1 VQAPAP
7 GSDDHG
13 IVTDLQAPVRPPTP
27 EDVAAAA
34 SRLKPYVRHT
44 PLLRITLDGRPLLLK
59 LEQLQLSGAFKL
71 RGAMNAMLAGHVH
84 DHIVTASGGNHG
96 LGVATA
102 ASLLGI
108 TATVVVPQ
116 SAPEIKARRI
126 AATGVTLVRHG
137 QSYAEAALAA
147 AELAA
152 RPGHRYVHAY
162 DDPLV
167 VAGNGTV
174 AAEVVADAPA
184 VDTVVVAAGGGGLA
198 AGSALAIGER
208 LLVAAEPE
216 GCRAVHDAL
225 AAGRPVD
232 APVDSIAS
240 SALGATRMGR
250 VPFDVLQPRHRSGA
264 VHSVLVSEA
273 DIVRARDQLW
283 EECRIATEPAAAVP
297 LAAWLTG
304 QVPGQ
309 LPCLVICGANADWTP
324 R

>member
-1 VQAPAP
+1 VQ
-7 GSDDHG
+7 
-13 IVTDLQAPVRPPTP
+13 
-27 EDVAAAA
+27 AAAA
-34 SRLKPYVRHT
+34 RLKPYVRHT
-44 PLLRITLDGRPLLLK
+44 PLLTITLDGRPLLLK

-108 TATVVVPQ
+108 TATVVVPE

-126 AATGVTLVRHG
+126 AAAGVTLVRHG
-137 QSYAEAALAA
+137 ATYADAALAA
-147 AELAA
+147 ADLAA
-152 RPGHRYVHAY
+152 RPGYRYVHAY

-174 AAEVVADAPA
+174 AAEVVADAPD

-198 AGSALAIGER
+198 AGSALAIGDR

-216 GCRAVHDAL
+216 GCRAVHDAFE
-225 AAGRPVD
+225 AGRPVD
-232 APVDSIAS
+232 SPVDSIAS

-250 VPFDVLQPRHRSGA
+250 VPFDVLQRRHAAGA

-273 DIVRARDQLW
+273 DIIRARDQLW
-283 EECRIATEPAAAVP
+283 EECRIAAEPAAAVP

-304 QVPGQ
+304 QVPGD
-309 LPCLVICGANADWTP
+309 LPCLVVCGANADWTP